1 MTSLLPEYNYSVTA
15 SWKYKDDDPV
25 AFCNTAKQ
33 YIEYDYIKHNPNMRN
48 FAKLNHITFSTPFE
62 YFKFVCP
69 NAYMDGEL
77 MRANYI
83 IYDLLYY
90 DHDYDKWMRKYF
102 RLTMSFLADG
112 SRMDVSYVDQRFGG
126 EGDYLLIVENGEVKE
141 IHKEVETF

>member
-1 MTSLLPEYNYSVTA
+1 MTTLKQVTYLPEHNYSVTA

-62 YFKFVCP
+62 YFKFVCL

-83 IYDLLYY
+83 IYDEYYY
-90 DHDYDKWMRKYF
+90 DFDYDEWMEKFF
-102 RLTMSFLADG
+102 RVTMQFLADG
-112 SRMDVSYVDQRFGG
+112 SRVDVVSDMGNYSLV
-126 EGDYLLIVENGEVKE
+126 VEDGEVKRIE
-141 IHKEVETF
+141 GS